1 MSEHNTNNVDSN
13 IDIDSYFTDPIS
25 QTNDQTQHQEDVILG
40 IDLGTT
46 NSCVAIW
53 RKNNLEIIPDMYGNR
68 TIPSVVALTSKSKYI
83 GKEAKKQIELNPEN
97 TFYEVKRLIGR
108 KYDDEAVVNYKEFLS
123 YNIQPDEDNNVVI
136 QTKLSH
142 KQYLTPE
149 EISSN
154 VLMELKHMAES
165 YLNQEIYKVVVTVP
179 AYFGD
184 SQRQATKDACQIA
197 GLECVR
203 IINEPTAAALAYGF
217 DKRSDDINIIIY
229 DLGGGTLDCSL
240 LNVSDGMFQVLG
252 VAGNSALGGADFD
265 STLMTYSIEQFKK
278 KYKIDDIQDINPMSY
293 QKLKQACENAKKR
306 LSEIKKTTIIV
317 PNFYDDK
324 DLFITITK
332 EIFESI
338 CKELFILC
346 LKPISDILKSC
357 NMKKEEIDEIIL
369 VGGCTRMP
377 QIKENLKLFFG
388 KEPNCSVNP
397 DEVVAAGAAIQ
408 AYIMSHKTDPF
419 SENITLLDVIPLS
432 LGVEIIGG
440 VMNTLIPR
448 NSVIPITKTRK
459 YTNDADNETYICVKI
474 FEGERKMTKDNYL
487 VGEFELTGITPAPRG
502 VNKFEITF
510 SVDVNGI
517 INVTALDTANTD
529 NKRTITI
536 NSNKGRLNPEKIK
549 ELLEEAKNY
558 EVKDRLER
566 EKKTL
571 YYNIEDLCCTIKINI
586 ENPEFKIKETDKNV
600 ILDYANNI
608 LDKLKKESYMTID
621 KKEYTDLLNNIQTKY
636 GTLIIKVTNELD
648 NLKSKCSN
656 NNNATSI
663 YENDDDEDN
672 DVITKELYEELEN
685 SELGIKNSENEEIKK
700 EMKRLRDLL
709 VNLCYSVF
717 DILSSDSIILE
728 ENYITELREY
738 IDDILLWVY
747 VKEQISIE
755 DYKSK
760 IDEVNEVCNKIVDS
774 NAKIFDENNE
784 VNNKKDLEQLCFIIL
799 GSIEA
804 NVLGSQTDAKILYLK
819 NYIEEILDFII
830 ENTNNNVDDNDDIYI
845 EKINELNKLCDN
857 IYADM
862 EGKYSGIIVN
872 DRVKNEGGKNDIGY
886 GDMDEDGEGTS
897 IAALMNK
904 KN

>member
-1 MSEHNTNNVDSN
+1 MSENVTID
-13 IDIDSYFTDPIS
+13 DIDTYFNLTEPTTQSNEKS
-25 QTNDQTQHQEDVILG
+25 QQEDIILG

-46 NSCVAIW
+46 NSCIGIW

-68 TIPSVVALTSKSKYI
+68 TIPSVVAFTSKSKYV

-108 KYDDEAVVNYKEFLS
+108 KYDDEAVSDYKEFLS
-123 YNIQPDEDNNVVI
+123 YNIKPDDNNNIII
-136 QTKLSH
+136 QTTLSY

-197 GLECVR
+197 GLECIR

-217 DKRSDDINIIIY
+217 DKRTDDTNILIY

-240 LNVSDGMFQVLG
+240 LNVSNGLFQVLG
-252 VAGNSALGGADFD
+252 VAGNSALGGMDFD
-265 STLMTYSIEQFKK
+265 SVLMTYSIEQFKK
-278 KYKIDDIQDINPMSY
+278 KYKIDEIDNINPISY

-317 PNFYDDK
+317 PNFHDDK

-332 EIFESI
+332 EIFDSI

-357 NMKKEEIDEIIL
+357 DMKKESIDEIIL

-377 QIKENLKLFFG
+377 QIKENIKLFFG

-408 AYIMSHKTDPF
+408 GYIMSHKTDPF

-448 NSVIPITKTRK
+448 NSVIPLTKTRK
-459 YTNDADNETYICVKI
+459 YTNDADNETYICIKI

-487 VGEFELTGITPAPRG
+487 VGEFELSGITPAPRG
-502 VNKFEITF
+502 INKFEITF

-517 INVTALDTANTD
+517 INVTALDLANTD
-529 NKRTITI
+529 NKKTITI

-549 ELLEEAKNY
+549 ELVEEAKVH

-571 YYNIEDLCCTIKINI
+571 YYNVEDLCCTIKINI
-586 ENPEFKIKETDKNV
+586 ENPEFKIKENDKN
-600 ILDYANNI
+600 IISEYINNI
-608 LDKLKKESYMTID
+608 LDKLKKESYTTID
-621 KKEYTDLLNNIQTKY
+621 KREYGDLLKNIQTKY

-648 NLKSKCSN
+648 NLKSKSSDT
-656 NNNATSI
+656 NATSV
-663 YENDDDEDN
+663 YEDDN
-672 DVITKELYEELEN
+672 DGDEVITKELYEELEN
-685 SELGIKNSENEEIKK
+685 NELGIKNSENGEIKK
-700 EMKRLRDLL
+700 EMRRLRDLL

-717 DILSSDSIILE
+717 NILSSDNIKLE
-728 ENYITELREY
+728 QNYNNELKEY
-738 IDDILLWVY
+738 IDDILIWVS

-755 DYKSK
+755 DYKQK
-760 IDEVNEVCNKIVDS
+760 IEEVNEVCNKIVDT
-774 NAKIFDENNE
+774 NTAIFEENNIT
-784 VNNKKDLEQLCFIIL
+784 NNKKDLEQLCFMIL

-804 NVLGSQTDAKILYLK
+804 NVLGPQNDEKLLYLK
-819 NYIEEILDFII
+819 KYIGELLEFII
-830 ENTNNNVDDNDDIYI
+830 ENTNNNVDDNDNDNDNIYI

-857 IYADM
+857 IYTDM
-862 EGKYSGIIVN
+862 EGMYTGRIIDEKLN
-872 DRVKNEGGKNDIGY
+872 DELDENNDG
-886 GDMDEDGEGTS
+886 MS
-897 IAALMNK
+897 IAELLK
-904 KN
+904 RKH